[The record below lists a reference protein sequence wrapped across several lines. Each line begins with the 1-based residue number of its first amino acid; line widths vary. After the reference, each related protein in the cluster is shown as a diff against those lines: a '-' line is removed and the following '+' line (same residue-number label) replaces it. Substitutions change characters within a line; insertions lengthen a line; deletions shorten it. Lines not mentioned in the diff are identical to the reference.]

1 MKKDVSGDYVLFSDV
16 DAAMDLVGQLSD
28 RADNFAVA
36 GSDIPLSDDMHRRQL
51 IIGMEGL
58 RDELR
63 SIVRQVTG
71 SNPWVK

>member
-36 GSDIPLSDDMHRRQL
+36 GSDIPLSDDKQSV
-51 IIGMEGL
+51 G
-58 RDELR
+58 
-63 SIVRQVTG
+63 QVSAPPAAGFG
-71 SNPWVK
+71 SLGI